1 LAGIDHEG
9 GDLKKA
15 KFHLEAA
22 AMAGHD
28 VSPFKFRKQGMTY
41 HDLTL
46 GVWRRTIA
54 ASAGDYTSMHHL

>member
-28 VSPFKFRKQGMTY
+28 VSPFN
-41 HDLTL
+41 L
-46 GVWRRTIA
+46 G
-54 ASAGDYTSMHHL
+54 SMEADSGNRA